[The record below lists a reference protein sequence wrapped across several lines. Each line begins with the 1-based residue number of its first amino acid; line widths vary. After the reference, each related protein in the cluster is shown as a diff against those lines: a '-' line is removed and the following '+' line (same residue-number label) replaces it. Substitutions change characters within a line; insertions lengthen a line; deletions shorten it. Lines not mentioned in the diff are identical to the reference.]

1 MTPRKAIDQAKDTL
15 INSRELNAILN
26 RTGQVRVPVFQ
37 VAETSPPDRHATP
50 TTSPVQFVTFTIEG
64 NVLGKRL
71 MAEFQGYKEFA
82 A

>member
-15 INSRELNAILN
+15 INDRDLNSILN
-26 RTGQVRVPVFQ
+26 QIGEVRIPVVQNMPAAPLPDDHVP
-37 VAETSPPDRHATP
+37 TNDPGL
-50 TTSPVQFVTFTIEG
+50 FVTFTIEETG
-64 NVLGKRL
+64 FGRRL